1 MNYMPDMAHFAFP
14 RAAAGRI
21 TISSL
26 CAHFERVLPYTR
38 LIQRYKKKPEVWVDG
53 HANGASVEL
62 LPINKQQRQGLV
74 KANRTFEPADHII
87 RLCSGPN
94 HDYTYL
100 PIYYD
105 VELALLQVEG
115 ICRIYA
121 EGELRPLDRMTE
133 HFEWVAGR
141 MTELSAEE
149 DYSMIRTDIASAMR
163 RLTEALP
170 IITTS
175 PALGPWLLQ
184 GLLDVEDA
192 RADGILAQLREI
204 RSPEVLRRLEEM
216 LGDPENEYTLDRL
229 FDLYLALT
237 APGEGAPTRPAAPDR
252 EAPAHS
258 PADEDDEPWERW
270 LTRYVLACHD
280 EPGPLLAALSDPSE
294 AQALF
299 EQADMSFFITR
310 TQDLP
315 NFGPLLDDYIDQRK
329 DGNLR
334 FEELITAI
342 AALLRERGQAW
353 VMGRRARPAQA
364 LDPASAELWASAS
377 ESIAEDIR
385 PHVRTIAA
393 LLGGDAAE
401 A

>member
-14 RAAAGRI
+14 RSAAGRI
-21 TISSL
+21 TMSSL
-26 CAHFERVLPYTR
+26 SAHFERVLPYTQ
-38 LIQRYKKKPEVWVDG
+38 LIRRYKEKPEVWVDG
-53 HANGASVEL
+53 RANGASVEL
-62 LPINKQQRQGLV
+62 LPINKRQRAGLV
-74 KANRTFEPADHII
+74 KANPSFDPADHII

-105 VELALLQVEG
+105 VELALLQVDG
-115 ICRIYA
+115 ISRIYA
-121 EGELRPLDRMTE
+121 EGELRPLGGMTD

-141 MTELSAEE
+141 MTELSAK
-149 DYSMIRTDIASAMR
+149 DDSMIRTDIASAMR

-170 IITTS
+170 TITMS
-175 PALGPWLLQ
+175 PALAPWLLQ

-192 RADGILAQLREI
+192 RADGLLAQLREL

-216 LGDPENEYTLDRL
+216 LGDPDNEFTLDRL
-229 FDLYLALT
+229 FDLYRALT
-237 APGEGAPTRPAAPDR
+237 GPREGAARRPEAPVP
-252 EAPAHS
+252 EAPARP
-258 PADEDDEPWERW
+258 PAGEEDAPWGRW
-270 LTRYVLACHD
+270 LTRYVLACQG
-280 EPGPLLAALSDPSE
+280 EPGPLLDALSDSSE

-299 EQADMSFFITR
+299 ELADMSYFIDQA
-310 TQDLP
+310 QDLP
-315 NFGPLLDDYIDQRK
+315 NFALLLDDYIDEQME
-329 DGNLR
+329 GNLR
-334 FEELITAI
+334 FEGLITAI

-353 VMGRRARPAQA
+353 ANERPSSPAQA
-364 LDPASAELWASAS
+364 PDPASAELWASAS

-393 LLGGDAAE
+393 FLSGDPAE